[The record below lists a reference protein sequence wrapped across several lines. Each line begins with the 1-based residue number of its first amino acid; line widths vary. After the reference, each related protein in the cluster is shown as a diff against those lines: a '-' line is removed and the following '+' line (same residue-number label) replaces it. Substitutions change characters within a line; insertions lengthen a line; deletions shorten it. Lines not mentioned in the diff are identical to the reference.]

1 MAEWAE
7 VWHEVRNPMDR
18 GTGSIGGSRRQ
29 CLPCTSHRC
38 SARGARGPA
47 ERTAVIDSRG
57 GGRPALENSLGRH
70 GKRPARHQRHR
81 IVAVHRLVIP
91 GEVFS
96 PQGTDHGVDRHG
108 RPFHRERRGAP
119 NVTCTA
125 RAHPALFQRTYSRR
139 VPSFLVSSPKK
150 GERPPFARQTVK
162 CLRWRPIRS
171 PGQARFR
178 RQGRGAVPLVPPLQ
192 DLQTDRSSVARRR
205 TELAET
211 RRVGDDER
219 RRDVK
224 DFQETCCT

>member
-1 MAEWAE
+1 
-7 VWHEVRNPMDR
+7 
-18 GTGSIGGSRRQ
+18 
-29 CLPCTSHRC
+29 
-38 SARGARGPA
+38 
-47 ERTAVIDSRG
+47 
-57 GGRPALENSLGRH
+57 
-70 GKRPARHQRHR
+70 
-81 IVAVHRLVIP
+81 VHRLVIP

-125 RAHPALFQRTYSRR
+125 GTSCAFPANLLQTSSLFFGIQSEERGTATIRTADSE
-139 VPSFLVSSPKK
+139 VSSLAANPFDRA
-150 GERPPFARQTVK
+150 GLLPPPRSRGRAVDATASGLTDGPVER
-162 CLRWRPIRS
+162 
-171 PGQARFR
+171 
-178 RQGRGAVPLVPPLQ
+178 
-192 DLQTDRSSVARRR
+192 DHRR